1 MPIRYSGADATQ
13 VATFTGHGA
22 PEEADALL
30 EWLRRTPAPRADL
43 AACDGLHMALAQLLL
58 AGRAAIDPPPPDP
71 TLASLL
77 RAGVLAVGRDNAEA
91 QP

>member
-1 MPIRYSGADATQ
+1 MPIRYGGEGDTPGAI
-13 VATFTGHGA
+13 FTGHCA

-58 AGRAAIDPPPPDP
+58 AGRATIDPPPPDP
-71 TLASLL
+71 TLASCL
-77 RAGVLAVGRDNAEA
+77 RAGAPGVGRDSAEVS
-91 QP
+91 P